1 MPLDYPRLS
10 YDGAWVELRGIRSA
24 TQPQFLKKHPSLIG
38 THFYYLLNE
47 ELGQIDNVKLSL
59 QTSFSNLMITNEAQ
73 MKTNKGK
80 LHIHQKF
87 THRGLRTPQP
97 LNSVKDSSSLRCMT
111 SQSIKIIPKSHQSQ
125 KAIYM
130 AIAVWQRAL
139 QLNLPKMWA
148 GGSNIMNI
156 QPSCSL
162 HNGRKNQE
170 SHEFFTALTGDDTH
184 LF

>member
-73 MKTNKGK
+73 MKTNKQRKTTHTLEIYTQRPKNSSATKQCQRFLQFEMYDFAEYQNNSQITLVSKTNIYGYCSVAK
-80 LHIHQKF
+80 SSVAKF
-87 THRGLRTPQP
+87 AQDVGWW
-97 LNSVKDSSSLRCMT
+97 K
-111 SQSIKIIPKSHQSQ
+111 
-125 KAIYM
+125 
-130 AIAVWQRAL
+130 
-139 QLNLPKMWA
+139 
-148 GGSNIMNI
+148 
-156 QPSCSL
+156 
-162 HNGRKNQE
+162 
-170 SHEFFTALTGDDTH
+170 
-184 LF
+184 